1 MIDLSGISVPI
12 VTPFER
18 DKIAYH
24 LLSKNLQFLKNYDLK
39 GIVLLGSSGEGAAL
53 SDLERIEFVETATKN
68 ISDGKLI
75 IIGSAFHST
84 RQTIDFLKFGR
95 ETGAHAALV
104 LPPFYY
110 KNQMNP
116 QALKKFYVAV
126 ADESG
131 LPIIMYHLPQVT
143 GITFSADFVTELARH
158 PQIVG
163 IKDSSANIIFQQQ
176 LIAANPEQFQVLTGS
191 AGTLAPSIHAGAA
204 GGIVA
209 FANISPK
216 MCLEIYSDIRN
227 GNSKSAQQLQLKI
240 VKLNSLMTAVHGI
253 AGLKY
258 AMEKVGLHPGAP
270 RSPLQPLSEE
280 AKKMIDE
287 ELKKLELI

>member
-12 VTPFER
+12 VTPIED

-24 LLSKNLQFLKNYDLK
+24 FLLENLQFLKNYDLR

-53 SDLERIEFVETATKN
+53 SDRERIEFVETAIKY
-68 ISDGKLI
+68 ISEDTRI

-84 RQTIDFLKFGR
+84 PQTIGFLKFGK
-95 ETGAHAALV
+95 EAGAHAALV

-110 KNQMNP
+110 KNQMTP
-116 QALKKFYVAV
+116 QALQKFYFAV

-131 LPIIMYHLPQVT
+131 LPIIIYNLPQVT
-143 GITFSADFVTELARH
+143 GLTFSADFVVELAQH
-158 PQIVG
+158 PQIAG
-163 IKDSSANIIFQQQ
+163 IKDSSANIVFQQQ
-176 LIAANPEQFQVLTGS
+176 IIAANPEQFQVLTGS
-191 AGTLAPSIHAGAA
+191 AGTLAPSFNAGASGA
-204 GGIVA
+204 IVA
-209 FANISPK
+209 LANISPQ
-216 MCLEIYSDIRN
+216 MCIEIYNSIQN

-240 VKLNSLMTAVHGI
+240 VKLNNLVTAVHGI

-258 AMEKVGLHPGAP
+258 AMRKVGLHPGDAQ
-270 RSPLQPLSEE
+270 SPLQPLSDN
-280 AKKMIDE
+280 AKKLIDE